1 MKAGPAKKRGMPQFL
16 VLLGILS
23 GCSGGELD
31 ARLVDYRETLEEGIG
46 VTAEASRPLPK
57 ADPGALSLELAG
69 ASPTNALLLPRRRER
84 RLAVHDLRVGPFDF
98 LATIGCPLSEV
109 VAQRNSSMGK
119 VLVPTRRLGHELAVV
134 YAMNE
139 CLPKLSRERA
149 ERFKS
154 KLSTKRA
161 ELGRHRWNAV
171 WLDNDLERYLSF
183 GPASLIGGAD
193 SRDGTAQLMRA
204 SRALLADDVTELES
218 AFEQLRDDAA
228 MGSTV
233 ALAGRAATEFER
245 IADVVG
251 QHSVTGCRAEERRLA
266 QIFQNQF
273 LPLQVE
279 LGDLSRKVM
288 GFVDAF
294 NALYTA
300 SVNGV
305 EVPEEMEFFRLA
317 VSGSEG
323 TPGVWGRLQQSM
335 RAHAAAWAPLL
346 EECGVIPR
354 P

>member
-1 MKAGPAKKRGMPQFL
+1 M
-16 VLLGILS
+16 LL

-31 ARLVDYRETLEEGIG
+31 ARLVDYREALEERIG
-46 VTAEASRPLPK
+46 VTAETSRPLPK
-57 ADPGALSLELAG
+57 TEPGALSLELAG
-69 ASPTNALLLPRRRER
+69 ANSTNALLLPRRRER
-84 RLAVHDLRVGPFDF
+84 RLAVHDLRMGPFDF
-98 LATIGCPLSEV
+98 LATIGCSLSEV

-119 VLVPTRRLGHELAVV
+119 VLVPTRRFGHELAVV
-134 YAMNE
+134 DAMKE
-139 CLPKLSRERA
+139 CLPKLSHERA

-154 KLSTKRA
+154 KLSTKYA

-204 SRALLADDVTELES
+204 SRALSADDVSELES
-218 AFEQLRDDAA
+218 AFEQLRDDAS

-245 IADVVG
+245 VAGVVG

-266 QIFQNQF
+266 QIFQNQY

-279 LGDLSRKVM
+279 LGDLNRKVK

-294 NALYTA
+294 DALYA
-300 SVNGV
+300 SSVNGV
-305 EVPEEMEFFRLA
+305 EVPEKMEVFQLA
-317 VSGSEG
+317 VLGSEG
-323 TPGVWGRLQQSM
+323 TPGVWGRFQQSM